1 LAHEY
6 LDTNVVS
13 ALMQQR
19 PDSQVII
26 WLDNQPAGWIWINSI
41 TLFEGRYG
49 LALLPDGQ
57 RKQLLPERFE
67 ELVTQD
73 LQGRVAHFDSNAANR
88 SVELAAL
95 RKVSG
100 RPVDMRDTF
109 IAGIAL
115 ARRATLATR
124 NTEHFD
130 DLSIPVV
137 DPWRLGR
144 GDDARA

>member
-1 LAHEY
+1 MAQLIVRNLETEIKILLKERAAKH
-6 LDTNVVS
+6 
-13 ALMQQR
+13 
-19 PDSQVII
+19 
-26 WLDNQPAGWIWINSI
+26 GWSM
-41 TLFEGRYG
+41 
-49 LALLPDGQ
+49 
-57 RKQLLPERFE
+57 E
-67 ELVTQD
+67 EEVRQI
-73 LQGRVAHFDSNAANR
+73 
-88 SVELAAL
+88 L

-137 DPWRLGR
+137 DPWRGAR

>member
-1 LAHEY
+1 MII

-13 ALMQQR
+13 ALMQQQ
-19 PDSQVII
+19 PDLQVVA
-26 WLDNQPAGWIWINSI
+26 WLDQQPAESVWINAV

-49 LALLPDGQ
+49 LALLPTGQ
-57 RKQLLPERFE
+57 RKKSLQERFE

-73 LQGRVAHFDSNAANR
+73 LQNRIAHFDTNAANHAA
-88 SVELAAL
+88 ELAAQ
-95 RKVSG
+95 RKALG

-124 NTEHFD
+124 NTKHFD
-130 DLSIPVV
+130 DLTTPVV
-137 DPWRLGR
+137 NPW
-144 GDDARA
+144 AEP